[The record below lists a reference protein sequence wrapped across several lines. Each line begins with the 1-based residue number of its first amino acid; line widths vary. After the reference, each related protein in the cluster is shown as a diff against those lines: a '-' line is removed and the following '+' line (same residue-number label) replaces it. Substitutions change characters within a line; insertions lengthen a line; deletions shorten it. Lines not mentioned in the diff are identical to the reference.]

1 MMSVIEYAKDVSKD
15 VNEVI
20 EMCIELGFNATEET
34 VLTEEQVIDL
44 DNVFQ
49 KQDTDKE
56 EEQEQEA
63 TNDYQEEYEEEI
75 EEQISA
81 SKKPKKAKIEIE
93 EEPNDINL
101 KRKEMYKSKEK
112 LVSNISAS
120 DENIVIYKDKMTVS
134 EFANNVSKPV
144 ADIVKKLLSL
154 GIVANINTNIS
165 FEEAEILALEYEK
178 VLKRAETQDYSNF
191 EKYEICDDKS
201 SLCSRPAVVTIM
213 GHVDHGKTSVL
224 DTIRKSSIVSRE
236 YGGITQHIGAY
247 QIIHN
252 DKKIT
257 FIDTPGH
264 AAFTEMRARGASV
277 TDVVIIVVAADD
289 GVKPQTKEA
298 IDHAKAAKVPII
310 VAINKIDKPSADI
323 EKTTREM
330 AENGISPDTW
340 GGDTIF
346 VPISAQTGEG
356 IDKLLDSIILVA
368 EMLELKA
375 NPNRYGLG
383 TVIESRL
390 DKNVGTIVTLLVQN
404 GTLRLGDAIVVGEY
418 YGKIRSLKND
428 LGNQVVE
435 AGPSTPVEVTGLSG
449 VPKAGEKFMAF
460 ESEKQAHEV
469 AEKRSLNKKTTTSID
484 KCTSIEDL
492 FNKINSGLKEVNIV
506 LKADVKGSEEAV
518 KNALEKVSVD
528 GVKINIIRSDV
539 GAITENDVILANASN
554 AIIIGFNV
562 KEDNK
567 VIELAKDYCV
577 DIRLHNI
584 IYKVVEEIEDAM
596 KGCLDPEYEEK
607 ILGKAEVRKIYT
619 FSKTG
624 VIAGSMVLE
633 GIIKNNA
640 QARVIRNEEVIATS
654 KIGSLQKEK
663 DQVKE
668 VKKGFECGITVENF
682 QDIKEKDIIEAFE
695 IVEKKR

>member
-15 VNEVI
+15 VNEII

-49 KQDTDKE
+49 KQDSNNKE
-56 EEQEQEA
+56 EEQEE
-63 TNDYQEEYEEEI
+63 TSDYQEEYEEEI

-112 LVSNISAS
+112 LVSNISTS

-277 TDVVIIVVAADD
+277 TDIVIIVVAADD

-310 VAINKIDKPSADI
+310 VAINKIDKPNADI

-346 VPISAQTGEG
+346 VPISAQTGDG

-404 GTLRLGDAIVVGEY
+404 GALRLGDAIVVGEY

-469 AEKRSLNKKTTTSID
+469 AEKRSLNKKTTTNID

-506 LKADVKGSEEAV
+506 LKADVKGS
-518 KNALEKVSVD
+518 
-528 GVKINIIRSDV
+528 
-539 GAITENDVILANASN
+539 
-554 AIIIGFNV
+554 
-562 KEDNK
+562 
-567 VIELAKDYCV
+567 
-577 DIRLHNI
+577 
-584 IYKVVEEIEDAM
+584 
-596 KGCLDPEYEEK
+596 
-607 ILGKAEVRKIYT
+607 
-619 FSKTG
+619 
-624 VIAGSMVLE
+624 
-633 GIIKNNA
+633 
-640 QARVIRNEEVIATS
+640 
-654 KIGSLQKEK
+654 
-663 DQVKE
+663 
-668 VKKGFECGITVENF
+668 
-682 QDIKEKDIIEAFE
+682 
-695 IVEKKR
+695 

>member
-15 VNEVI
+15 VNEII

-49 KQDTDKE
+49 KQDSNNKE
-56 EEQEQEA
+56 EEQEE
-63 TNDYQEEYEEEI
+63 TSDYQEEYEEEI

-112 LVSNISAS
+112 LVSNISTS

-277 TDVVIIVVAADD
+277 TDIVIIVVAADD

-310 VAINKIDKPSADI
+310 VAINKIDKPNADI

-346 VPISAQTGEG
+346 VPISAQTGDG

-404 GTLRLGDAIVVGEY
+404 GALRLGDAIVVGEY

-469 AEKRSLNKKTTTSID
+469 AEKRSLNKKTTTNID